1 MKRVISAILALFI
14 LYSLCLTASANWYDD
29 CNGGEYKLITS
40 NHFVADTF
48 CGVDAIY
55 DLSSGYYHCGELV
68 IRFYKEA
75 YGLDVALSYK
85 TCITILTKG
94 YDVAV
99 PTIPH
104 PGDVIYTPSEQREGN
119 GQHFA
124 LVKSYKDGIITLFE
138 QNVVW
143 QGKAGINRQLKYP
156 SDSYI
161 IYTPVAKDGYPA
173 PVLKNAPADSLT
185 TPEAP
190 DNQESEGTVNP
201 VNPDTQSPNIPD
213 DTATDTNGALDLSVL
228 FTFIQTFFEF
238 ATKYLLPIIR
248 KLMNSII

>member
-1 MKRVISAILALFI
+1 MKRVISAILAILI

-75 YGLDVALSYK
+75 YGLDVVLSYR

-124 LVKSYKDGIITLFE
+124 LVKSYKDGVITLFE

-185 TPEAP
+185 TPEEP
-190 DNQESEGTVNP
+190 TENINP
-201 VNPDTQSPNIPD
+201 VNPDTQSPIVPD
-213 DTATDTNGALDLSVL
+213 NTPSDATDTLDLSVL

-238 ATKYLLPIIR
+238 AAKYLLPIIR